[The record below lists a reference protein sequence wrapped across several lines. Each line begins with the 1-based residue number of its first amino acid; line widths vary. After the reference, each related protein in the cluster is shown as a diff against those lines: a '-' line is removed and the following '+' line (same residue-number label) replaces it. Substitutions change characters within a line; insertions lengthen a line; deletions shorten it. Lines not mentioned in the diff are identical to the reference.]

1 MSERDPRQEPA
12 DELEGFEEVEALFAR
27 ARAEQAPGKLFFEGL
42 REDVMGGLDAAPS
55 EPSWEGR
62 KVEGAQAQPE
72 GAWSRLRAWWG
83 QSPTRAWALVMAAA
97 LLGVIVWPSQE
108 PTPSQEEPA
117 PLAQAPSQPEPASWE
132 GVAPLA
138 QGAVRALVPHSLDA
152 GELAALRELAGRL
165 RVDLGDERAGGWA
178 EAEASP
184 LEADPTEPGGASPE
198 ALEDMEAVWE
208 RSL

>member
-42 REDVMGGLDAAPS
+42 REDVMLGLEAAPS

-62 KVEGAQAQPE
+62 KVEGSQAQAE
-72 GAWSRLRAWWG
+72 GLGAWSRLRAWWG
-83 QSPTRAWALVMAAA
+83 QSPTRSWALVMAAA
-97 LLGVIVWPSQE
+97 LLGVIVWPSRE
-108 PTPSQEEPA
+108 PAPSVGEPSARAPLEQGPSQPEPA
-117 PLAQAPSQPEPASWE
+117 PLAQGE
-132 GVAPLA
+132 
-138 QGAVRALVPHSLDA
+138 VRALVPHSLDA
-152 GELAALRELAGRL
+152 GELAALRELAGRM

>member
-1 MSERDPRQEPA
+1 
-12 DELEGFEEVEALFAR
+12 LEGFEEVEALFAK
-27 ARAEQAPGKLFFEGL
+27 ARAEQAPGRLFFEGL
-42 REDVMGGLDAAPS
+42 REDVMAGLEAAPS

-72 GAWSRLRAWWG
+72 GLGAWSRLRAWWG

-108 PTPSQEEPA
+108 PAPSQEPTPSPWAQAPAQEPA
-117 PLAQAPSQPEPASWE
+117 PSK
-132 GVAPLA
+132 A
-138 QGAVRALVPHSLDA
+138 QGEVRALVPHSLDA